1 MVPACGLI
9 TLTTD
14 FSLNDSYVGT
24 MKGVILRIY
33 PEARLV
39 DITHQ
44 VTPQDVL
51 EASLILEGGYRFFP
65 SGAVHLV
72 VVDPSV
78 GGERRPI
85 LIAGREHYFVGPD
98 NGTFTRV
105 LESDPDALVVEIREP
120 RFLLPNISD
129 TFHGRDIFAP
139 VAAYLARGVA
149 PEEIGPPVYD
159 PHRLQVPVPNIWG
172 DQIRGEVIHIDSFG
186 NIISNI
192 SGQQFAEAVGTRG
205 FRILINGKVIDRIH
219 RSYDAQEKG
228 RTLALFGSSGLLEIA
243 VAEGRAERRIGAGK
257 GDTVLIQIEDEARP
271 RSRSGA
277 PA

>member
-44 VTPQDVL
+44 ITPQDIL
-51 EASLILEGGYRFFP
+51 EASLVLEGAYRFFP
-65 SGAVHLV
+65 AGTVHLV

-85 LIAGREHYFVGPD
+85 LIAGHEHYFIGPD

-105 LESDPDALVVEIREP
+105 LESDPDALVIEIREP
-120 RFLLPNISD
+120 QFLLPNISD
-129 TFHGRDIFAP
+129 TFHGRDVFAP
-139 VAAYLARGVA
+139 AAAYVARGIA
-149 PEEIGPPVYD
+149 PEEIGPLVAD
-159 PHRLQVPVPNIWG
+159 PKRLQVPVPRIWG

-186 NIISNI
+186 NIITNI
-192 SGQQFAEAVGTRG
+192 SREQFNQAVGPRTY
-205 FRILINGKVIDRIH
+205 RILINGKVIDRVH
-219 RSYDAQEKG
+219 RTYDEQEKG

-243 VAEGRAERRIGAGK
+243 VAEGMAERRIGAGK
-257 GDTVLIQIEDEARP
+257 GDVILVQIDEGSAAEP
-271 RSRSGA
+271 GA
-277 PA
+277 SIH